1 MILAVLKTILS
12 VARGLFAEAL
22 EIAAV
27 IWAKAGRL
35 IATVL
40 AVILACVAL
49 VQCGEV
55 RTLQRANGELWAE
68 RNRLSADLATCQ
80 GNVRGLEADLADQS
94 ARVQAL
100 GAESARRLAEAEK
113 AVQRAAQGRQEAERR
128 ASALIAASKG
138 SAPVCD
144 RLLALDKLILEQA
157 R

>member
-1 MILAVLKTILS
+1 MILAVLKTALS
-12 VARGLFAEAL
+12 FAGGLFAEAL

-55 RTLQRANGELWAE
+55 RTLQKANGELWEE
-68 RNRLSADLATCQ
+68 RNRLAGDLETCR
-80 GNVRGLEADLADQS
+80 GNVKGLKTALADQS
-94 ARVQAL
+94 ARVEAL
-100 GAESARRLAEAEK
+100 GAESARRLADAEK

-128 ASALIAASKG
+128 ASALLAASKG

-144 RLLALDKLILEQA
+144 RLLALDKMILEQA